1 VSEIVVPREKIA
13 TQLADAFSDLES
25 EAVVIH
31 TDLMKVGII
40 DQVKPREQML
50 ADYWEL
56 IQEVAGDRCLLFPT
70 FNYGFCRDGI
80 YEVAAAPVEVGILN
94 EYVRQLDPNL
104 RTRTPVF
111 NFCIFNNI
119 GFSRSAVANPFSVKS
134 TFGELVEHKA
144 RILFFGSGLHGNTF
158 IHHVEEVMD
167 IGYRYIKPFPGEI
180 IEPDG
185 SSQKIT
191 LQYRVRPLEGGVNYD
206 WDRLEAE
213 LAAEGLL
220 ERYPLGNGKLMHV
233 RADRLLGFWSQKLL
247 NEELYLL
254 TSESREQVRRLFK
267 RHGYPL
273 TFSSVEGA
281 M

>member
-1 VSEIVVPREKIA
+1 VSAIVVPREKITA
-13 TQLADAFSDLES
+13 QLTDAFSSLES

-40 DQVKPREQML
+40 NEVKPREQML
-50 ADYWEL
+50 ADYWDV
-56 IQEVAGDRCLLFPT
+56 IQRVAGERCLLFPT

-80 YEVAAAPVEVGILN
+80 YEVATAPVEVGILN
-94 EYVRQLDPNL
+94 EYVRQLNPNL

-119 GFSRSAVANPFSVKS
+119 GFSQSAVANPFSIES
-134 TFGELVEHKA
+134 TFGELVESKA

-185 SSQKIT
+185 SRQKIT
-191 LQYRVRPLEGGVNYD
+191 LQYRVRPMEGGVEYD

-220 ERYPLGNGKLMHV
+220 EIFPLGNGKLMHV
-233 RADRLLGFWSQKLL
+233 RADHLLEFWSGELSE
-247 NEELYLL
+247 EELYLL
-254 TSESREQVRRLFK
+254 TSESQTQVRRLFEQ
-267 RHGYPL
+267 HGYPL

-281 M
+281 R